1 MSTEKNENKV
11 DISLVIDDA
20 KTARCSLNLNEVSN
34 DVLLGLSEEIGDK
47 FNLDDKT
54 KTKLYYQLKKKIVD
68 IVNLSKK
75 KKSFDEKRE
84 ELFNRLYYEDMEKK
98 KKIEKRNERTY
109 RERMKKELEQFSFT
123 PQINSNSNKLF
134 KQNFMK
140 IEDRLYSR
148 TKRHGIVNKE
158 LQKIF
163 KNRKISSD
171 LDFNSNFDE
180 KISNKPQTT
189 WHNNAKTLV
198 NLETLND
205 EMENKEKRLDNNTIT
220 EVNNNNDQNIFK
232 NLLKSPNSK
241 KISKANASSYL
252 MKYEKMHNTKTN
264 LKELS
269 ELSLIT
275 SENGY
280 DRNKK
285 DMTTVGNLSE
295 GDFLKSSIKT
305 FRRQKNKNF
314 SLKVRK
320 FTTPNPNEI
329 NENKYHNTLDDN
341 NNNIP
346 TRATYK
352 AIQTEPSHI
361 REHIDTK
368 SSNKSKASSTTMQR
382 IKRKNEEENHYTYIP
397 TINQNSKKI
406 MEKRKES
413 KEKFIH
419 RLMLS
424 KRISETQRAISNL
437 RTKKRK
443 SINKSIS
450 TYKPFNTEP
459 SKTISD
465 KKRINEKKKEIEM
478 LNTMKEIEKVKKE
491 TEQYYKQKTNK
502 GIENYKLNRLKEIYE
517 ILNKEKGK
525 IDFDSLAD
533 KGIPMHIKEKVVI
546 PTCLMINQK
555 GLEFNFQNFYLI
567 SSEILNN
574 YY

>member
-220 EVNNNNDQNIFK
+220 EINNNNDQNIFK

-329 NENKYHNTLDDN
+329 NENKYHNTSDDN
-341 NNNIP
+341 NNNIH

-533 KGIPMHIKEKVVI
+533 KGITMHIKEKVII

-574 YY
+574 NF